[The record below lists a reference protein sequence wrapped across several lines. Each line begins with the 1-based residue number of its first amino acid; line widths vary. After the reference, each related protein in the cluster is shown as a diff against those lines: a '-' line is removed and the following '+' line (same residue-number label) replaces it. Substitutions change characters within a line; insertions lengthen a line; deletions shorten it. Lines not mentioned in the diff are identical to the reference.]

1 MLSIPSY
8 WYFVPVAALIAL
20 GMALFFYRFM
30 KRAPDGNSKMKAIA
44 HYVRVGA
51 YAYLK
56 RQYRTISVVFIVLF
70 LVFVALA
77 VLGIQNPFVPIAF
90 LTGGFFSGLCGFL
103 GMKTATY
110 ASSRTANGAISS
122 LNRGL
127 VIAFRSG
134 AVMGL
139 IVVGFGLL
147 DISAWFLLLNYI
159 YDHNVLDFGAT
170 IATKLSLGSWN
181 VDMVNNA
188 EWAHAKMVDWLK
200 AYGRTQ
206 TLHKSTLPRNAKLL
220 MEVAL
225 DSCNDFKRQLL
236 HHLTT

>member
-8 WYFVPVAALIAL
+8 WYFIPVAALIAL

-30 KRAPDGNSKMKAIA
+30 KRAPEGNAKMKEIA

-56 RQYRTISVVFIVLF
+56 KQYRTISVVFVVLF
-70 LVFVALA
+70 VVFVVLA

-110 ASSRTANGAISS
+110 ASSRTANGAMSS

-147 DISAWFLLLNYI
+147 DISAWFFLLNYI
-159 YDHNVLDFGAT
+159 YDNNVWGFGAD
-170 IATKLSLGSWN
+170 IASKLSLGAWN
-181 VDMVNNA
+181 ADLVANA
-188 EWAHAKMVDWLK
+188 EWAHAKMVEITTTMLTFGMGASLK
-200 AYGRTQ
+200 Q
-206 TLHKSTLPRNAKLL
+206 P
-220 MEVAL
+220 
-225 DSCNDFKRQLL
+225 
-236 HHLTT
+236 

>member
-8 WYFVPVAALIAL
+8 WYFIPVAALVAL

-30 KRAPDGNSKMKAIA
+30 KRQPGGTRKMKAIA

-51 YAYLK
+51 FAYLR
-56 RQYRTISVVFIVLF
+56 RQYKTVSIVFAVLFVVFLVL
-70 LVFVALA
+70 AL
-77 VLGIQNPFVPIAF
+77 LGIQNPFVPVAF

-103 GMKTATY
+103 GMKTATH

-147 DISAWFLLLNYI
+147 DISAWFFLLNYI
-159 YDHNVLDFGAT
+159 YDHNVWQFGAD
-170 IATKLSLGSWN
+170 IASKLSLGAWN
-181 VDMVNNA
+181 DGMVNNA
-188 EWAHAKMVDWLK
+188 EWAHA
-200 AYGRTQ
+200 
-206 TLHKSTLPRNAKLL
+206 
-220 MEVAL
+220 
-225 DSCNDFKRQLL
+225 
-236 HHLTT
+236 